1 MAIDDLLDE
10 HEQSERVRSWPRKN
24 GVSIIAGVAIAIGG
38 IAGWQWG
45 QKEQGSHLAGAHGE
59 YQVVL
64 KQLEDKKLDGANVQ
78 YQIVLKSLEEKDLE
92 QAAKGVKDL
101 ESGKANIY
109 ADLAALQ
116 LAKAQ
121 VDAGKNEDALA
132 TLRAI
137 KADPEF
143 KPVIEQRVARLL
155 VATGKTEDAIKQLG
169 TATDSASLEI
179 HGDAL
184 MAQGK
189 RDAAREQYE
198 KALKTLDVAAPQRR
212 LLETKL
218 TDAGGTVTDPAESV

>member
-10 HEQSERVRSWPRKN
+10 HEQSERVRGWLRKN
-24 GVSIIAGVAIAIGG
+24 GVSILAGVAIAIGG
-38 IAGWQWG
+38 IWGW
-45 QKEQGSHLAGAHGE
+45 KEWQTRHSNSLA
-59 YQVVL
+59 
-64 KQLEDKKLDGANVQ
+64 GANVQ

-109 ADLAALQ
+109 ADLAAFQ

>member
-10 HEQSERVRSWPRKN
+10 HEQSERVRGWLRKN
-24 GVSIIAGVAIAIGG
+24 GVSILAGVAIAIGG
-38 IAGWQWG
+38 IWGW
-45 QKEQGSHLAGAHGE
+45 KEWQTRHSNSLA
-59 YQVVL
+59 
-64 KQLEDKKLDGANVQ
+64 GANVQ
-78 YQIVLKSLEEKDLE
+78 YQVVLKSLEDKDLE
-92 QAAKGVKDL
+92 QAAKGVKEL

-121 VDAGKNEDALA
+121 VDAGKNDDALA

-169 TATDSASLEI
+169 TATDSTSLEI

-218 TDAGGTVTDPAESV
+218 TDAGGTVTDPTESV

>member
-1 MAIDDLLDE
+1 MGGARVRMAIDDLLDE
-10 HEQSERVRSWPRKN
+10 HEQSERVRGWLRKN
-24 GVSIIAGVAIAIGG
+24 GVSILAGVAIAIGG
-38 IAGWQWG
+38 IWGW
-45 QKEQGSHLAGAHGE
+45 KEWQTRHSNSLA
-59 YQVVL
+59 
-64 KQLEDKKLDGANVQ
+64 GANVQ
-78 YQIVLKSLEEKDLE
+78 YQIVLKSLEDKDLE
-92 QAAKGVKDL
+92 KAVKGVKDL

>member
-10 HEQSERVRSWPRKN
+10 HEQSERVRGWLRKT
-24 GVSIIAGVAIAIGG
+24 GVSILAGVAIAIGG
-38 IAGWQWG
+38 IWGW
-45 QKEQGSHLAGAHGE
+45 KEWQTRHSNSLA
-59 YQVVL
+59 
-64 KQLEDKKLDGANVQ
+64 GANVQ

>member
-1 MAIDDLLDE
+1 MGGARVRMAIDDLLDE
-10 HEQSERVRSWPRKN
+10 HEQSERVRGWLRKN
-24 GVSIIAGVAIAIGG
+24 GVSILAGVAIAIGG
-38 IAGWQWG
+38 IWGW
-45 QKEQGSHLAGAHGE
+45 KEWQTRHSNSLA
-59 YQVVL
+59 
-64 KQLEDKKLDGANVQ
+64 GANVQ

-121 VDAGKNEDALA
+121 VDAGKNEDALV

>member
-10 HEQSERVRSWPRKN
+10 HEQSERVRSWLRKN
-24 GVSIIAGVAIAIGG
+24 GVSILAGVAIAIGG
-38 IAGWQWG
+38 IWGW
-45 QKEQGSHLAGAHGE
+45 KEWQTRHSNSLA
-59 YQVVL
+59 
-64 KQLEDKKLDGANVQ
+64 GANVQ

-155 VATGKTEDAIKQLG
+155 VATGKTEDTIKQLG

>member
-10 HEQSERVRSWPRKN
+10 HEQSERVRGWLRKN
-24 GVSIIAGVAIAIGG
+24 GVSILAGVAIAIGG
-38 IAGWQWG
+38 IWGW
-45 QKEQGSHLAGAHGE
+45 KEWQTRHSNSLA
-59 YQVVL
+59 
-64 KQLEDKKLDGANVQ
+64 GANVQ

-92 QAAKGVKDL
+92 EAAKGVKDL

-121 VDAGKNEDALA
+121 VDAGKNDDALA

-155 VATGKTEDAIKQLG
+155 VATGKPDDAIKQLG
-169 TATDSASLEI
+169 SATDSASLEI

>member
-10 HEQSERVRSWPRKN
+10 HEQSERVRGWLRKN
-24 GVSIIAGVAIAIGG
+24 GVSILAGVAIAIGG
-38 IAGWQWG
+38 IWGW
-45 QKEQGSHLAGAHGE
+45 KEWQTRHSNSLA
-59 YQVVL
+59 
-64 KQLEDKKLDGANVQ
+64 GANVQ
-78 YQIVLKSLEEKDLE
+78 YQVVLKSLEDKDLE
-92 QAAKGVKDL
+92 QAAKGVKEL

-121 VDAGKNEDALA
+121 VDAGKNDDALA

-169 TATDSASLEI
+169 TATDSTSLEI

>member
-10 HEQSERVRSWPRKN
+10 HEQSERVRSWLRKN
-24 GVSIIAGVAIAIGG
+24 GVSILAGVAIAIGG
-38 IAGWQWG
+38 IWGW
-45 QKEQGSHLAGAHGE
+45 KEWQTRHTNSLA
-59 YQVVL
+59 
-64 KQLEDKKLDGANVQ
+64 GANVQ
-78 YQIVLKSLEEKDLE
+78 YQVVLKSLEDKDLE
-92 QAAKGVKDL
+92 QAAKGVKAL

-121 VDAGKNEDALA
+121 VDAGKNDDALA

-169 TATDSASLEI
+169 TATDSTSLEI

>member
-10 HEQSERVRSWPRKN
+10 HEQSERVRGWLRKN
-24 GVSIIAGVAIAIGG
+24 GVSILAGVAIAIGG
-38 IAGWQWG
+38 IWGW
-45 QKEQGSHLAGAHGE
+45 KEWQTRHSNSLA
-59 YQVVL
+59 
-64 KQLEDKKLDGANVQ
+64 GANVQ
-78 YQIVLKSLEEKDLE
+78 YQVVLKSLEDKDLE
-92 QAAKGVKDL
+92 QAAKGVKAL

-121 VDAGKNEDALA
+121 VDAGKNDDALA

-155 VATGKTEDAIKQLG
+155 VATGKTDDAIKQLG
-169 TATDSASLEI
+169 TATDSTSLEI

>member
-10 HEQSERVRSWPRKN
+10 HEQSERVRGWLRKN
-24 GVSIIAGVAIAIGG
+24 GVSILAGVAIAIGG
-38 IAGWQWG
+38 IWGW
-45 QKEQGSHLAGAHGE
+45 KELQTRHSNSLA
-59 YQVVL
+59 
-64 KQLEDKKLDGANVQ
+64 GANVQ

>member
-10 HEQSERVRSWPRKN
+10 HEQSERVRSWLRKN
-24 GVSIIAGVAIAIGG
+24 GVSILAGVAIAIGG
-38 IAGWQWG
+38 IWGW
-45 QKEQGSHLAGAHGE
+45 KEWQTRHSNSLA
-59 YQVVL
+59 
-64 KQLEDKKLDGANVQ
+64 GANVQ
-78 YQIVLKSLEEKDLE
+78 YQVVLKSLEDKDLE
-92 QAAKGVKDL
+92 QAAKGVKAL

-169 TATDSASLEI
+169 TATDSTSLEI